1 MAKASGPSLGDAVHA
16 LLQVAP
22 PERTW
27 KSQLRYITGKSTGA
41 SRKSV
46 ARQLGIHPD
55 TITRWANGKR
65 APSKSSRADLK
76 RVFDRF
82 WTINNKHGSGPNPGT
97 AILTVRGKITVQGK
111 ERSSVIVEPTRKS
124 RNWKR
129 LRTASP
135 STISADGGSLFIS
148 ALHIGIPYLV
158 FHPSPY
164 TIETK

>member
-1 MAKASGPSLGDAVHA
+1 VPKVTGPSLGDAVHA

-22 PERTW
+22 PKRTW
-27 KSQLRYITGKSTGA
+27 KSQLRYVTSKNTGA
-41 SRKSV
+41 SRDSV

-65 APSKSSRADLK
+65 APSKASQAELT

-82 WTINNKHGSGPNPGT
+82 WEINNRHGSGPNPGR
-97 AILTVRGKITVQGK
+97 ADLTVRGKITVDGR
-111 ERSSVIVEPTRKS
+111 ERKYVILEPGRKA
-124 RNWKR
+124 RQWKR
-129 LRTASP
+129 LRTASAAD
-135 STISADGGSLFIS
+135 ISAKNGELFIS
-148 ALHIGIPYLV
+148 ALDILIPYIQ